1 MVWCMFS
8 SKDINN
14 GSDNIILDKLLVM
27 IISID
32 FLVNMWN
39 YYFLLMMV
47 YTQDPERTSMHCL
60 LFDLIY

>member
-1 MVWCMFS
+1 MFS

-47 YTQDPERTSMHCL
+47 YTQDPERTSMHCYV
-60 LFDLIY
+60 IIV